1 MMTIGKKI
9 VLMSLAI
16 IVLTLGA
23 GFAYGISLLN
33 FSTDAISKTFRQLD
47 GEEEITPID
56 ATEPL
61 TILLMGVDM
70 DQATRGGV
78 WEEGRSDSM
87 ILVTVNPKTK
97 ETTMMSLTRDI
108 MVEIAEANGESTGT
122 VEKLNHSY
130 SYGQAPMAIATIE
143 KMMDINIDRYIEINM
158 DGLVELVDA
167 VGGIEVNN
175 TLGFPI
181 SISEYE
187 PAYTS
192 IVPTGKRLVNGD
204 QALVY
209 ARMRYDDPEGDIG
222 RQRRQREVITA
233 IVKKLLQLD
242 GFTQYKKILTAISN
256 NMRTNIEISTATIPE
271 LLGYKDSI
279 KNLHSYQLRGLD
291 ELVEE
296 VYYQLPPT
304 QHLLE
309 MQNVLRT
316 SIGLDAKTDLTTNV
330 KVYEGQV
337 GLPSTIDVYNAYTEL
352 LEIEANPLAEAVDI
366 EAFTGTSASDLPEG
380 TASSPNLSSNSS
392 EIEGT
397 EMTEATEMTEVGT
410 ETQTEEGQ

>member
-256 NMRTNIEISTATIPE
+256 NMRTDIEISTATIPE

-279 KNLHSYQLRGLD
+279 RNLHSYQLRGID
-291 ELVEE
+291 ELVDEI
-296 VYYQLPPT
+296 YYQLPPT

-309 MQNVLRT
+309 MQNILKT
-316 SIGLDAKTDLTTNV
+316 SIGLEAKTDLLTNV
-330 KVYEGQV
+330 KVYEGQM
-337 GLPSTIDVYNAYTEL
+337 GLSSPINVYNAYTDL
-352 LEIEANPLAEAVDI
+352 LELEASPWAEVIDL
-366 EAFTGTSASDLPEG
+366 ETMTGTVATDASDLQVSEEQFDSVIVETTETEISG
-380 TASSPNLSSNSS
+380 TT
-392 EIEGT
+392 EIE
-397 EMTEATEMTEVGT
+397 T
-410 ETQTEEGQ
+410 ETQTEDGQ

>member
-1 MMTIGKKI
+1 MTIGKKI
-9 VLMSLAI
+9 FLMSLAI
-16 IVLTLGA
+16 VGLTLGA
-23 GFAYGISLLN
+23 GLIYGASLLN
-33 FSTDAISKTFRQLD
+33 FSTDAISKTFKQLN

-70 DQATRGGV
+70 DQATRGGD
-78 WEEGRSDSM
+78 WEGGRSDSM

-97 ETTMMSLTRDI
+97 ETNMMSLTRDI
-108 MVEIAEANGESTGT
+108 MVEIAEANGESSGT

-181 SISEYE
+181 SISEHE

-192 IVPTGKRLVNGD
+192 IVQPGKQLVNGD

-233 IVKKLLQLD
+233 IIKKLLQLD
-242 GFTQYKKILTAISN
+242 GLTQYKKILTAISN
-256 NMRTNIEISTATIPE
+256 NMRTNIEISPATIPS
-271 LLGYKDSI
+271 LLGYKDSVS
-279 KNLHSYQLRGLD
+279 KLNSYQLRGVDQMVD
-291 ELVEE
+291 EI
-296 VYYQLPPT
+296 YYQLPT
-304 QHLLE
+304 SEHLLE
-309 MQNVLRT
+309 MQNILKK
-316 SIGLDAKTDLTTNV
+316 SIGLEENIDLVTNV
-330 KVYEGQV
+330 KVYEGQM
-337 GLPSTIDVYNAYTEL
+337 GLPSPINVYDVYTNLLL
-352 LEIEANPLAEAVDI
+352 LEASPWAESLDPEI
-366 EAFTGTSASDLPEG
+366 GSPSATTTVTPEEQV
-380 TASSPNLSSNSS
+380 TDFS
-392 EIEGT
+392 T
-397 EMTEATEMTEVGT
+397 EPVLGDEDGS
-410 ETQTEEGQ
+410 Q